1 MDHSMI
7 LVLRRWG
14 KVFMSRRVKADFHQG
29 EHMQVFNSAVNIR
42 NGVGE
47 SRTSRMAAVIL
58 AIALCAPGA
67 SIAQARTSEAA
78 VEALVKAAKAENVEL
93 TMYVG
98 YTENVARRTV
108 NAFIAKYGIRTQ
120 FLRTDAG
127 NLLQRYS
134 AEAEAGKV
142 AADLA
147 ITSGG
152 LDRRADGQDDP
163 GGWFEPV
170 KDANIPVIASGE
182 YPAKFIGPRTAVV
195 QLTPWL
201 LVYNSDQVKGA
212 DIPKDWPELLNP
224 KWKGNVIVN
233 DPRVSDAFMEFW
245 GVLLDDYGPGFF
257 DKLRPSLRRVLSPV
271 PAVQG
276 LGAGEGAFV
285 LPVVSGQVQGVREK
299 GAPLEM
305 VQPDLTTGVLLR
317 LVLTAR
323 SKAKAPA
330 AARLFANWVLSPEG
344 NKVVNS
350 DPGNF
355 TMYDTDRLPKRYTVA
370 VPLTAARRDTIRK
383 LLGYE

>member
-1 MDHSMI
+1 MLS
-7 LVLRRWG
+7 G
-14 KVFMSRRVKADFHQG
+14 KVFEGQRTMSARLR
-29 EHMQVFNSAVNIR
+29 SAVLLAVAALVTLPA
-42 NGVGE
+42 GAQT
-47 SRTSRMAAVIL
+47 RTT
-58 AIALCAPGA
+58 P
-67 SIAQARTSEAA
+67 QAE
-78 VEALVKAAKAENVEL
+78 VDALVKAAKAENVEL

-98 YTENVARRTV
+98 YTENVSRRVV
-108 NAFIAKYGIRTQ
+108 NAFIAKYGIKTQ
-120 FLRTDAG
+120 FVRTDAG

-134 AEAEAGKV
+134 AEAEAGKI

-152 LDRRADGQDDP
+152 LDRRADEQDDT

-170 KDANIPVIASGE
+170 IDAKIPVIASGE
-182 YPAKFIGPRTAVV
+182 YPARFIGKRTAVV

-212 DIPKDWPELLNP
+212 DIPKDWPDLLNP
-224 KWKGNVIVN
+224 KWAGKVIVN
-233 DPRVSDAFMEFW
+233 DPRVSIAFMEFW
-245 GVLLDDYGPGFF
+245 ATLLDDYGPGYF
-257 DKLRPSLRRVLSPV
+257 DKLRPSLRRVQSPV

-305 VQPDLTTGVLLR
+305 VQPDLTTGVLLK

-323 SKAKAPA
+323 SKAKAPM
-330 AARLFANWVLSPEG
+330 AARLFANYVLSPEG
-344 NKVVNS
+344 NKVVNG

-355 TMYDTDRLPKRYTVA
+355 TMYDTDRLPKRYKNAT
-370 VPLTAARRDTIRK
+370 PLSQEKRDTITK
-383 LLGYE
+383 LLGYQ

>member
-1 MDHSMI
+1 MQ
-7 LVLRRWG
+7 
-14 KVFMSRRVKADFHQG
+14 QG
-29 EHMQVFNSAVNIR
+29 NSKR
-42 NGVGE
+42 GH
-47 SRTSRMAAVIL
+47 RTGMASWIAGSS
-58 AIALCAPGA
+58 IALGA
-67 SIAQARTSEAA
+67 ASLIAFSHGAVAQARSTPAA
-78 VEALVKAAKAENVEL
+78 EVEALVKAAKAENAEL

-108 NAFIAKYGIRTQ
+108 NAFVAKYGIKTQ

-127 NLLQRYS
+127 TLAQRYAS
-134 AEAEAGKV
+134 EAEAGKI

-163 GGWFEPV
+163 GGWFESV
-170 KDANIPVIASGE
+170 IDAKIPVIASGE
-182 YPAKFIGPRTAVV
+182 YPAKFIGKRTAVV

-201 LVYNSDQVKGA
+201 LVYNSDRVKGA
-212 DIPKDWPELLNP
+212 DIPKDWPDLLNP
-224 KWKGNVIVN
+224 KWKGQVIVN
-233 DPRVSDAFMEFW
+233 DPRVSDSFMEFW
-245 GVLLDDYGPGFF
+245 GVLLDEYGPGFF
-257 DKLRPSLRRVLSPV
+257 DTLRPSLRRVLSPV

-276 LGAGEGAFV
+276 LGAGEAALM

-305 VQPDLTTGVLLR
+305 VQPELTTGVLLR

-323 SKAKAPA
+323 GKAKAPA
-330 AARLFANWVLSPEG
+330 AARLFANYVLSPEG
-344 NKVVNS
+344 NKVVNA

-355 TMYDTDRLPKRYTVA
+355 TMYDTDRLPKRYTAA
-370 VPLTAARRDTIRK
+370 VPLTPARRDTIRK